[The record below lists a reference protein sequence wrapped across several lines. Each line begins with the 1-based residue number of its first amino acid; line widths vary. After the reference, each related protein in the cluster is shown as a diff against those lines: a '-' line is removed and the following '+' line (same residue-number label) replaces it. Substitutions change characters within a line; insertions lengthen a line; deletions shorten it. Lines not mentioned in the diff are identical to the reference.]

1 MTSRISLNVHLFKGE
16 VTCTKEVGRLFQ
28 LELAGE
34 KGNVESKPQKIEKEN
49 KEILR
54 TEKSLKNSRVK

>member
-34 KGNVESKPQKIEKEN
+34 KGFENREIIKEQQG
-49 KEILR
+49 KM
-54 TEKSLKNSRVK
+54 T